1 MKAAFVFWTAV
12 LICLAPLRSVAGQEA
27 AAFTPE
33 NILKFADYLYQEKD
47 YLRAAAEYRRYLLL
61 ANAPPPEA
69 ASIHFKI
76 GLCFRSA
83 QDYGNSVSAFR
94 FLIEKF
100 PESDTAEEA
109 RVQVAYGHFLSGE
122 YRESLASAD
131 AFLAEIK
138 SGEKRLR
145 LVQLKGVDYL
155 YQRQWAKAGDYFRSL
170 DGQTGSDVLTMALK
184 GFADQGLRLRRK
196 SPVLA
201 GILSA
206 LIPGTGRMYAGRTTD
221 GLFSLMTIA
230 LTAWQAYDGFHK
242 EGTGSLKGWI
252 YGSIGGFFYVGN
264 VYGSVAAARIYNEQS
279 ERKLLEQLGVSV
291 RALFQ

>member
-1 MKAAFVFWTAV
+1 MRAALVFWTAV
-12 LICLAPLRSVAGQEA
+12 LVCLAPLHQVAGQEA

-33 NILKFADYLYQEKD
+33 SILKFADYLYQEKD

-61 ANAPPPEA
+61 AIAPPPEA

-83 QDYGNSVSAFR
+83 QDYAKSVSAFR
-94 FLIEKF
+94 SVVEKF
-100 PESDTAEEA
+100 PESGLAEEA
-109 RVQVAYGHFLSGE
+109 RVQVAYSHFLSGE

-138 SGEKRLR
+138 SGEKRQR
-145 LVQLKGVDYL
+145 LVQLKGADYL
-155 YQRQWAKAGDYFRSL
+155 YQRQWAKAGDYFHSL
-170 DGQTGSDVLTMALK
+170 EGQAGNDPLTMALK
-184 GFADQGLRLRRK
+184 GFADQGLRLRRR

-242 EGTGSLKGWI
+242 EGVGSLKGWI

-279 ERKLLEQLGVSV
+279 ERRLLDQLGVSV